1 VSVFFEPWQTPF
13 GAPPFGEMT
22 VGAFAPA
29 FERALAAHR
38 AELAAIT
45 AEPAP
50 PSFENTIL
58 ALERAGRDL
67 ERVSHVFEQYASTL
81 SEPSVATI
89 ERDLAPVLA
98 RHVADMRA
106 DPALFAR
113 VDAVYADPASAHLD
127 RVQRRLIDRHHLEF
141 VRAGARLDAD
151 GRARLKAIGQ
161 RLAECFTQFRQN
173 LQTDEDR
180 PALVLTDATALAGL
194 PPDLRDAAAAEA
206 DARGLPGS
214 WVIANTRSS
223 VEPFLQF
230 STRRDLRQRVFE
242 VWTQR
247 GDHGSTDNKP
257 LIREILALRRTRAR
271 LLGFETFA
279 AFKLADTMAGAVE
292 AADGL
297 LRRIWPPA
305 LARAREE
312 AATLEALLG
321 DEGAHHPLEAWD
333 WRYAAEKLRRRRY
346 ALDDA
351 EVKPYFQLDRMI
363 AAAFDVAHRLFG
375 LTFHPRADVP
385 AWHPEV
391 RIWEVRDADGR
402 HRGLFYGDYFARPG
416 KRSGAWMTH
425 LRSQERLTG
434 DVAPQIV
441 NVCNFLKGGS
451 GRPALLSLTDAR
463 TLFHEFGH
471 GLHGLLSDVTY
482 PSQAGTRV
490 AQDFVE
496 LPSQIYEH
504 WLLRPEV
511 LRGFA
516 RHVDTGEPIP
526 EALIDRILAARHF
539 NQGFA
544 TVEFCAS
551 ALVDMAYHTATNP
564 DDLDPSR
571 FEAETLAALDMP
583 PEIVMRHRSPHFAHI
598 FSGDDYAA
606 GYYSYLWSEVLD
618 ADGFDA
624 FLEAG
629 DVFDPTT
636 AARLRRFIYAAGDTA
651 DPAELYRRF
660 RGRDPG
666 VDPLLAGRG
675 LLTTASRA

>member
-1 VSVFFEPWQTPF
+1 VSVFFEPWLTPF
-13 GAPPFGEMT
+13 GAPPFGDMT
-22 VGAFAPA
+22 VGAFPAA
-29 FERALAAHR
+29 FERALTVHR
-38 AELAAIT
+38 AQLAAI
-45 AEPAP
+45 AADPSP

-67 ERVSHVFEQYASTL
+67 ERVSQAFEQFASTL
-81 SEPSVATI
+81 SEPAVAAV

-98 RHVADMRA
+98 RHAAELRA

-113 VDAVYADPASAHLD
+113 VDAVLTDRASSTLDPA
-127 RVQRRLIDRHHLEF
+127 QRRLLARHHLEF
-141 VRAGARLDAD
+141 VRAGARLDAE
-151 GRARLKAIGQ
+151 GRARLKAIGSA
-161 RLAECFTQFRQN
+161 LAEHFTQFRQN
-173 LQTDEDR
+173 MQADEDR
-180 PALVLTDATALAGL
+180 PALVITEPADLAGL
-194 PPDLRDAAAAEA
+194 PPDLCEAAAAEA
-206 DARGLPGS
+206 ASRGLPDA

-230 STRRDLRQRVFE
+230 STKRALRRQAFE

-257 LIREILALRRTRAR
+257 LIRAILALRQERAR
-271 LLGFETFA
+271 LLGYETFA
-279 AFKLADTMAGAVE
+279 AFKLADTMAGSVD

-297 LRRIWPPA
+297 LRRVWAPA

-312 AATLEALLG
+312 AAALEALLAEDG
-321 DEGAHHPLEAWD
+321 ETDPLEAWD
-333 WRYAAEKLRRRRY
+333 WRFAAEKLRRRRF

-363 AAAFDVAHRLFG
+363 AAAFDVATRLFG
-375 LTFHPRADVP
+375 VTFHPRADVP
-385 AWHPEV
+385 TWHPEV
-391 RIWEVRDADGR
+391 RVWEVRDTDGR

-434 DVAPQIV
+434 EVTPQIV
-441 NVCNFLKGGS
+441 NVCNFLRGGA
-451 GRPALLSLTDAR
+451 GRPALLSLIDAR

-496 LPSQIYEH
+496 LPSQLYEH

-526 EALIDRILAARHF
+526 DALIERILAARHF

-551 ALVDMAYHTATNP
+551 ALVDMAYHTVADP
-564 DDLDPSR
+564 EALDPAQ
-571 FEAETLAALDMP
+571 FEAETLARLGMP
-583 PEIVMRHRSPHFAHI
+583 RQIVMRHRSPHFAHI

-618 ADGFDA
+618 ADGFGA
-624 FLEAG
+624 FVEAG
-629 DVFDPTT
+629 DVFDPHT
-636 AARLRRFIYAAGDTA
+636 AERLRRYVYSAGDTA
-651 DPAELYRRF
+651 DPAVLYRRF

-666 VDPLLAGRG
+666 VEPLLAGRG
-675 LLTTASRA
+675 LLTVGAPT